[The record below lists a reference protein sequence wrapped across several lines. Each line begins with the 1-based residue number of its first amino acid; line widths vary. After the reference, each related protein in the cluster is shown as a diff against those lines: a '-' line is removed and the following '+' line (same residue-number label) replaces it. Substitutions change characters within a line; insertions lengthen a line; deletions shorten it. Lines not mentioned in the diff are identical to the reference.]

1 MNFFKIICI
10 FERAVRTVYKDKLSS
25 FENLLEKEAIRVHVR
40 NLKVLESEIFKV
52 KNSIATKTTQQVT
65 YLNFL
70 ILLVTLKIK
79 DFISN
84 YVKTVYFSTESV
96 SYLGPNI
103 WDPLPPDVRTL
114 TPLTLFK
121 SQGKKW
127 IPQNCP
133 G

>member
-79 DFISN
+79 EIIFQ
-84 YVKTVYFSTESV
+84 TM
-96 SYLGPNI
+96 
-103 WDPLPPDVRTL
+103 
-114 TPLTLFK
+114 
-121 SQGKKW
+121 
-127 IPQNCP
+127 
-133 G
+133 

>member
-10 FERAVRTVYKDKLSS
+10 FKRAVRTVYKDKLSS

-79 DFISN
+79 EI
-84 YVKTVYFSTESV
+84 
-96 SYLGPNI
+96 
-103 WDPLPPDVRTL
+103 
-114 TPLTLFK
+114 LF
-121 SQGKKW
+121 QTM
-127 IPQNCP
+127 
-133 G
+133 

>member
-25 FENLLEKEAIRVHVR
+25 FGNLLEKEAIRVHVR

-79 DFISN
+79 EI
-84 YVKTVYFSTESV
+84 
-96 SYLGPNI
+96 
-103 WDPLPPDVRTL
+103 
-114 TPLTLFK
+114 LF
-121 SQGKKW
+121 QTM
-127 IPQNCP
+127 
-133 G
+133 

>member
-52 KNSIATKTTQQVT
+52 KNSIATKTTQQVS

-79 DFISN
+79 EI
-84 YVKTVYFSTESV
+84 
-96 SYLGPNI
+96 
-103 WDPLPPDVRTL
+103 
-114 TPLTLFK
+114 LF
-121 SQGKKW
+121 QTM
-127 IPQNCP
+127 
-133 G
+133 

>member
-79 DFISN
+79 EI
-84 YVKTVYFSTESV
+84 
-96 SYLGPNI
+96 
-103 WDPLPPDVRTL
+103 
-114 TPLTLFK
+114 LF
-121 SQGKKW
+121 QTM
-127 IPQNCP
+127 
-133 G
+133 